1 MPRHAVWLEQARTPS
16 CFEGAELLICLREP
30 ALVHWSVDGWH
41 EPADAPTWPVG
52 PGLNAARLPTAGL
65 KSGQTIEFTWRS
77 RESGR
82 WLGTD
87 HRLAVTPPSA
97 RAGA

>member
-1 MPRHAVWLEQARTPS
+1 MKRVAAMR
-16 CFEGAELLICLREP
+16 
-30 ALVHWSVDGWH
+30 
-41 EPADAPTWPVG
+41 VG
-52 PGLNAARLPTAGL
+52 VLTGGGDCPGLNAARLPTAGL

-87 HRLAVTPPSA
+87 HRLAVTPPGA